1 MTDITPSN
9 MIDISLAEQQL
20 ALAKK
25 RLLWDRHKATL
36 LPIITA
42 LTKQGIEPNY
52 KEDDISIQF
61 TGDAAKLRD
70 AMDVIV
76 AADFS
81 TQSAAPKLGDTM
93 WYGWFTREYC
103 PIKLWVHF
111 TSSVCTRKKIGTK
124 MVEQDVYETI
134 CGDCTTES
142 MQLPAP
148 APVLNHE
155 ALPF

>member
-1 MTDITPSN
+1 MTDIIPSSL
-9 MIDISLAEQQL
+9 IDINLAEQQL

-25 RLLWDRHKATL
+25 CLLWNRHKAL
-36 LPIITA
+36 LFPIITA
-42 LTKQGIEPNY
+42 LVEQGIEPHY
-52 KEDDISIQF
+52 KTDDISIEF

-70 AMDVIV
+70 AMAVIV
-76 AADFS
+76 DADFS
-81 TQSAAPKLGDTM
+81 TTFAPAKPGDTM
-93 WYGWFTREYC
+93 WYGWFTREDC

-124 MVEQDVYETI
+124 MIEQDVYETI